1 MGMASFNVSTTLVVF
16 TLLCMSREAAGI
28 EYLHHICSNSSTV
41 TFTPNSTY
49 QSNLYQL
56 LFSLSSNAGHEG
68 GFYNTTVGQNASD
81 TVYGLFLCRG
91 DLSTQ
96 ECQDYVDIATQEV
109 INQYCPIQKTA
120 VIWYEE
126 CMLRYS
132 DQYFFSTMN
141 TLSGFYVPS
150 HKNISADSNQFNQLL
165 MLTMNDSVSQVA
177 NVSTGA
183 KKFATKE
190 ANFMGSQI
198 LYTLEQCMPDVS
210 SSDCS
215 ICIRDAISS
224 LPECCSGLQGAR
236 VILPSCRIR
245 YEIYPFYRMLHAER
259 PPPMPAI
266 LPPPLPPGKRKRS
279 ILFLTIIPIVA
290 LISVS
295 AVLLI
300 IMIYYFLCRRAKK
313 EYNAIHRENVEA
325 ATAKFS
331 DDNKLGAGG
340 FGEVYKGTLPNKQEV
355 AVKRLSKRSGQGEGE
370 FKNEIELVAKLH
382 HKNLVRLLGFCL
394 EGEEKILIYEF
405 VPNKSLDY
413 FLYDPQRQGQLD
425 WSKRYKIIKGIA
437 RGILYLHE
445 DSRLRIIHRDLKSSN
460 VLLDGDMNPKIS
472 DFGLA
477 KLFEIDQ
484 TRGHTRRI
492 AGTLGYMP
500 PEYAIRGQF
509 SVKSDVYGFGI
520 LILEILSGN
529 KINSFYQSD
538 GGGNLLS
545 YAWKHWRDGTPL
557 ELLDPTL
564 RDSYLTKEF
573 MKCLQIGLLCVQE
586 DPTRRPT
593 IASIVLMLN
602 KSQSVIYPSPQQ
614 PAYCSGT
621 HQSMPLESVNE
632 TPMTDVS
639 PR

>member
-1 MGMASFNVSTTLVVF
+1 MATPSFHVSMTLVILTLLSLNKEVSTT
-16 TLLCMSREAAGI
+16 TYQIAYS
-28 EYLHHICSNSSTV
+28 CSNTL

-56 LFSLSSNAGHEG
+56 LSFLSTNATRED
-68 GFYNTTVGQNASD
+68 GFYNTTVGQNASNL
-81 TVYGLFLCRG
+81 VYGLFLCRG
-91 DLSTQ
+91 DLTTQNCQ
-96 ECQDYVDIATQEV
+96 ECVATATQDV
-109 INQYCPIQKTA
+109 INQCPIEKEA

-126 CMLRYS
+126 CMIRYS
-132 DQYFFSTMN
+132 DQSFFSTLN
-141 TLSGFYVPS
+141 TMLKIYVPS
-150 HKNISADSNQFNQLL
+150 RKNISDPDQFYKLL
-165 MLTMNDSVSQVA
+165 MLTMNESVSQVA
-177 NVSTGA
+177 NASTGA

-198 LYTLEQCMPDVS
+198 LYTLEQCTPDIS
-210 SSDCS
+210 NSDCI
-215 ICIRDAISS
+215 ICIRDAISV
-224 LPECCSGLQGAR
+224 LPICCSGLQGAR
-236 VILPSCRIR
+236 VLLPSCRIR
-245 YEIYPFYRMLHAER
+245 YEIYPFYRMLNAR
-259 PPPMPAI
+259 TSPPMPAI
-266 LPPPLPPGKRKRS
+266 IPPPPPGS
-279 ILFLTIIPIVA
+279 LQFDFAT
-290 LISVS
+290 
-295 AVLLI
+295 
-300 IMIYYFLCRRAKK
+300 
-313 EYNAIHRENVEA
+313 VEA

-477 KLFEIDQ
+477 KLFETDQ

-509 SVKSDVYGFGI
+509 SVKSDVYSFGV

-538 GGGNLLS
+538 GGRNLLS
-545 YAWKHWRDGTPL
+545 YAWKHWSDGTPL
-557 ELLDPTL
+557 ELLDLTL
-564 RDSYLTKEF
+564 RDSYSAKEF

-586 DPTRRPT
+586 DPARRPT

-602 KSQSVIYPSPQQ
+602 KSRSVIFPSLQQ

-621 HQSMPLESVNE
+621 HQNMPLESVNE

>member
-1 MGMASFNVSTTLVVF
+1 MATPSFHVSMTLVILTLLSLNKEVSTT
-16 TLLCMSREAAGI
+16 TYQIAYS
-28 EYLHHICSNSSTV
+28 CSNTL

-56 LFSLSSNAGHEG
+56 LSFLSTNATRED
-68 GFYNTTVGQNASD
+68 GFYNTTVGQNASNL
-81 TVYGLFLCRG
+81 VYGLFLCRG
-91 DLSTQ
+91 DLTTQNCQ
-96 ECQDYVDIATQEV
+96 ECVATATQDV
-109 INQYCPIQKTA
+109 INQCPIEKEA

-126 CMLRYS
+126 CMIRYS
-132 DQYFFSTMN
+132 DQSFFSTLN
-141 TLSGFYVPS
+141 TMLKIYVPS
-150 HKNISADSNQFNQLL
+150 RKNISDPDQFYKLL
-165 MLTMNDSVSQVA
+165 MLTMNESVSQVA
-177 NVSTGA
+177 NASTGA

-198 LYTLEQCMPDVS
+198 LYTLEQCTPDIS
-210 SSDCS
+210 NSDCI
-215 ICIRDAISS
+215 ICIRDAISV
-224 LPECCSGLQGAR
+224 LPICCSGLQGAR
-236 VILPSCRIR
+236 VLLPSCRIR
-245 YEIYPFYRMLHAER
+245 YEIYPFYRMLNAR
-259 PPPMPAI
+259 TSPPMPAI
-266 LPPPLPPGKRKRS
+266 IPPPPPGKRS
-279 ILFLTIIPIVA
+279 ILLLTIIPIVA

-295 AVLLI
+295 AVLF
-300 IMIYYFLCRRAKK
+300 IMIYYFLCRRARK
-313 EYNAIHRENVEA
+313 EYNAIHKENGSLQFDFATVEA

-477 KLFEIDQ
+477 KLFETDQ

-492 AGTLGYMP
+492 AGTLD
-500 PEYAIRGQF
+500 F
-509 SVKSDVYGFGI
+509 K
-520 LILEILSGN
+520 
-529 KINSFYQSD
+529 
-538 GGGNLLS
+538 
-545 YAWKHWRDGTPL
+545 W
-557 ELLDPTL
+557 
-564 RDSYLTKEF
+564 
-573 MKCLQIGLLCVQE
+573 
-586 DPTRRPT
+586 
-593 IASIVLMLN
+593 
-602 KSQSVIYPSPQQ
+602 QQ
-614 PAYCSGT
+614 
-621 HQSMPLESVNE
+621 
-632 TPMTDVS
+632 D
-639 PR
+639 